1 MNKGVFHCIMYNY
14 RGTEIT
20 FKFNCSFSL
29 TPKAMV
35 RVFYL
40 ALIDEGIKPSEAT
53 NVEFS
58 INGNPVCHSL
68 NAETAHR
75 IYATSRDSYG
85 PSPQGVPACGR

>member
-20 FKFNCSFSL
+20 FNFNCSFPL

-40 ALIDEGIKPSEAT
+40 SLLDEGIKPLEAT
-53 NVEFS
+53 NVEFM
-58 INGNPVCHSL
+58 INGNTVCHSL

-75 IYATSRDSYG
+75 VYATSRDSYG
-85 PSPQGVPACGR
+85 PSPQGALALGQ